1 MNSAIG
7 PSGRYGGPLLSE
19 FGDRAVREG
28 GGVAA
33 AACAVWSVHGCGFSK
48 CLASGAMRVK
58 ARMSQRLEMTPLE
71 IGMRFPLLGAPK
83 VKKCLCA

>member
-1 MNSAIG
+1 M
-7 PSGRYGGPLLSE
+7 YGGPLLSE
-19 FGDRAVREG
+19 LGDRAVREG

-48 CLASGAMRVK
+48 HLASGAMRVK

-71 IGMRFPLLGAPK
+71 IGMKFP